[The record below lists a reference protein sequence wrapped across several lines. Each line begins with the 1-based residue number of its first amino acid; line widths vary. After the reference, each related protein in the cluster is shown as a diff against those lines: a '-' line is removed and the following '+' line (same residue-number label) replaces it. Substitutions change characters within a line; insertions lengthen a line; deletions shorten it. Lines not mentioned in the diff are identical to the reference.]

1 MGGVWRSLGARI
13 SSVSYGYDLTTQW
26 VAPKPPCKHNKGS
39 VTEQVKD
46 TRTLYYPIPPDSRQE
61 FLLFISR
68 HKALKGRRKCP
79 STLPALWSC

>member
-26 VAPKPPCKHNKGS
+26 VAPKPPCKHKGS

-46 TRTLYYPIPPDSRQE
+46 PGLSITPSLLIPDKS
-61 FLLFISR
+61 
-68 HKALKGRRKCP
+68 
-79 STLPALWSC
+79 SCFSSADTKL